1 MKHKVNLKN
10 VLCKIY
16 GKCFEKDV
24 TYVNILCKFKILSFY
39 LDPTSFEN
47 QVSSEFSTN
56 PKSHFD
62 FELHF
67 EDLHKL

>member
-1 MKHKVNLKN
+1 M
-10 VLCKIY
+10 
-16 GKCFEKDV
+16 
-24 TYVNILCKFKILSFY
+24 LCKFKILSFY

>member
-1 MKHKVNLKN
+1 MCCVKY
-10 VLCKIY
+10 Y

-24 TYVNILCKFKILSFY
+24 TYVNTILCKFKILSFY
-39 LDPTSFEN
+39 LDSTSFEN

-67 EDLHKL
+67 EDLCKL